1 MPQEIDDFTIPLT
14 HLTDMGACDLK
25 GDTAALIDYGK

>member
-25 GDTAALIDYGK
+25 GVQQP